1 MTDNQN
7 QEQPQF
13 KIKKTD
19 EFEKW
24 FKKLKDRQ
32 AKKQILGRLFRIEQ
46 DAFFGEHKGIGDNIS
61 ELKFH
66 TGAGYRVYYTIRGNV
81 VVLLLC
87 AGDKDSQ
94 ERDIEQAK
102 IILANWSDE
111 DE

>member
-1 MTDNQN
+1 MPNN
-7 QEQPQF
+7 QEQPF

-24 FKKLKDRQ
+24 FKNLKDRQ

-46 DAFFGEHKGIGDNIS
+46 DAFFGEHKGVGNNIS

-66 TGAGYRVYYTIRGNV
+66 TGSGYRVYYTIRGNV

-87 AGDKDSQ
+87 AGDKSSQ
-94 ERDIEQAK
+94 KRDIEQAK
-102 IILANWSDE
+102 NILARWSDDNE
-111 DE
+111 